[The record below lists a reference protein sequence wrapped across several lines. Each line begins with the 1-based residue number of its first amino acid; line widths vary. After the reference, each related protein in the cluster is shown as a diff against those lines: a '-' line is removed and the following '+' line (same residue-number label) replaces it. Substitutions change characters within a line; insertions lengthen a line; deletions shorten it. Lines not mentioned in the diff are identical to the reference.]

1 MSSVDSGINS
11 CSAAFMVDFWQ
22 RLKYG
27 EICPSESGQGEGPS
41 ERERV
46 VLARIFTVILGTVV
60 TILACFVGKLGDIIE
75 ITNKIVNSFAG
86 PMFSLFLLGMLTR
99 RAQSLG
105 VCTGA
110 LLSVG
115 FMGWLIFFTDLN
127 FLWPYTFGLVVAL
140 VFGYGV
146 SLFERAPGPD
156 KIHWAFRE
164 QRKVWK
170 ESA

>member
-60 TILACFVGKLGDIIE
+60 TILACFVGSWV
-75 ITNKIVNSFAG
+75 TSSRS
-86 PMFSLFLLGMLTR
+86 PTR
-99 RAQSLG
+99 SS
-105 VCTGA
+105 T
-110 LLSVG
+110 
-115 FMGWLIFFTDLN
+115 
-127 FLWPYTFGLVVAL
+127 
-140 VFGYGV
+140 V
-146 SLFERAPGPD
+146 SLVPCSVSFC
-156 KIHWAFRE
+156 WAC
-164 QRKVWK
+164 
-170 ESA
+170 

>member
-1 MSSVDSGINS
+1 
-11 CSAAFMVDFWQ
+11 
-22 RLKYG
+22 
-27 EICPSESGQGEGPS
+27 
-41 ERERV
+41 
-46 VLARIFTVILGTVV
+46 
-60 TILACFVGKLGDIIE
+60 
-75 ITNKIVNSFAG
+75 
-86 PMFSLFLLGMLTR
+86 MFSLFLLGMLTR

-127 FLWPYTFGLVVAL
+127 FLWPSTFGLVVAL